1 MSVWWNSLQSMA
13 TDGMSGMAAN
23 MPAKKDDFPG
33 AKNMPEKNK
42 TVQLNVGYSDQEM
55 EKIKFGIIPRD
66 MDDRWFIYYGEDEE
80 TLNLHRSWTGFCV
93 YMVKFKRIDSGFA
106 ALNAVVNVDPE
117 QYRCSDDAEEKRRC
131 LDLIDIL
138 LLNKG

>member
-1 MSVWWNSLQSMA
+1 MA
-13 TDGMSGMAAN
+13 TDGMGAN
-23 MPAKKDDFPG
+23 MPAKKGDFPG

-80 TLNLHRSWTGFCV
+80 TLYLHRSWTGFCV
-93 YMVKFKRIDSGFA
+93 YMVKFKNVDSGFA
-106 ALNAVVNVDPE
+106 ALNTVVNEDPE
-117 QYRCSDDAEEKRRC
+117 
-131 LDLIDIL
+131 
-138 LLNKG
+138 